1 MYNSYNLIKVCAFL
15 LSLHFGMYYSESM
28 SRLTSIV
35 FNDESILKVLM
46 ELDVNKAHGYED
58 VSIRM
63 IKLCDKFII
72 LAISL
77 SYMIS
82 MINLFINWY
91 NESININSS
100 TQEFFLIYGRNPMLP
115 QLIRRVIHKL
125 LAITD
130 HFYFYQFLVKSWKA
144 CF

>member
-1 MYNSYNLIKVCAFL
+1 
-15 LSLHFGMYYSESM
+15 
-28 SRLTSIV
+28 
-35 FNDESILKVLM
+35 M

-82 MINLFINWY
+82 MINLFINRY

-125 LAITD
+125 LASTD
-130 HFYFYQFLVKSWKA
+130 HFYFYQFW
-144 CF
+144 

>member
-1 MYNSYNLIKVCAFL
+1 
-15 LSLHFGMYYSESM
+15 MYYSESM

-82 MINLFINWY
+82 MINLFIN
-91 NESININSS
+91 
-100 TQEFFLIYGRNPMLP
+100 
-115 QLIRRVIHKL
+115 
-125 LAITD
+125 
-130 HFYFYQFLVKSWKA
+130 
-144 CF
+144 